1 MKRYRRTK
9 EYRRREMERLLVRLE
24 EWQKTP
30 AGAVDDK
37 EVGELIA
44 AMKKHLGKDDPEA
57 TTEKP

>member
-1 MKRYRRTK
+1 
-9 EYRRREMERLLVRLE
+9 MERLLVRLE

-44 AMKKHLGKDDPEA
+44 AMKKHLGKGDPEA

>member
-30 AGAVDDK
+30 AGANDT

-44 AMKKHLGKDDPEA
+44 AAKKHLGKGDPEA